1 MDGALESQA
10 AQRAPDHRGQGA
22 QRSSTGRQASEA
34 PPEPSLP
41 GALPP
46 LTAITAGQLTTERDG
61 IAVLWMVDRMQ
72 PAPST
77 EEIGITFEDSL
88 LLTSIP
94 GWPQAPQ
101 FDQDNPRFCQLSRTV
116 VNSAHSHLFKID
128 VFSDSCIHGHVA
140 LHSAHTYTVVPPSCP
155 HLPSSE

>member
-10 AQRAPDHRGQGA
+10 AQRAPDRRGQGA

-34 PPEPSLP
+34 PEPSLP

-46 LTAITAGQLTTERDG
+46 LTAITAEQLTTERDG

-94 GWPQAPQ
+94 GWPQA
-101 FDQDNPRFCQLSRTV
+101 T
-116 VNSAHSHLFKID
+116 I
-128 VFSDSCIHGHVA
+128 
-140 LHSAHTYTVVPPSCP
+140 
-155 HLPSSE
+155 